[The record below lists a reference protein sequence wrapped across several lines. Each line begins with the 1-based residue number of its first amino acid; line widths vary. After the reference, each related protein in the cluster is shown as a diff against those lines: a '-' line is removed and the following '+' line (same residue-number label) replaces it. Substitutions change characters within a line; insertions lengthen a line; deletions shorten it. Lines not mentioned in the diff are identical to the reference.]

1 MRICKARE
9 KTREASGNGFCGRVR
24 FPPPEQPK
32 KTDEEM
38 SKEELVK
45 WMREADD
52 IMVPT
57 QRSAEKWDYT
67 PLLPDVQPAVLTLQA
82 NEK

>member
-1 MRICKARE
+1 MVFA
-9 KTREASGNGFCGRVR
+9 GGFDSRGRCNL
-24 FPPPEQPK
+24 K